1 MAISVP
7 LSAQVP
13 ISAPTDSRMKIAG
26 SPAVTLAT
34 AASRR
39 SSIECPCRQATAIA
53 RIEQKTSATWFGPD
67 AAASPN
73 RKNDSPSRPT
83 SATTGTSAA
92 ARPRGTGVSG
102 RCATEALLSAIFAAL
117 PAGAGRRPAGIGA
130 SSGYFSSSSFM
141 ISAFLVAASASEAR
155 IWLM

>member
-13 ISAPTDSRMKIAG
+13 IRAPTDSRMKMAG

-39 SSIECPCRQATAIA
+39 SAMEWPCHQATAIA
-53 RIEQKTSATWFGPD
+53 TIEQKTSATWFGPE

-73 RKNDSPSRPT
+73 R
-83 SATTGTSAA
+83 
-92 ARPRGTGVSG
+92 
-102 RCATEALLSAIFAAL
+102 
-117 PAGAGRRPAGIGA
+117 
-130 SSGYFSSSSFM
+130 
-141 ISAFLVAASASEAR
+141 
-155 IWLM
+155 